1 MRVFDR
7 EDSESAPEL
16 EVSYLLFKREG
27 RQNKKEGRR
36 IKWEPEPEK
45 PKRRLHARF
54 PADS

>member
-45 PKRRLHARF
+45 LHVG
-54 PADS
+54 